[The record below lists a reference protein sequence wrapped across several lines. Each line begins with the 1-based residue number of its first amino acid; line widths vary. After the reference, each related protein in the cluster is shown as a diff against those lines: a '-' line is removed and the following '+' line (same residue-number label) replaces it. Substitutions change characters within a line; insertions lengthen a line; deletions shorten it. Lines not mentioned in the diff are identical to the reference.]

1 MDKQWSNKLKERFL
15 KYVSFY
21 SESIPFVDA
30 FPSSE
35 RQWDIAKYL
44 YEELKEIGLED
55 VSIDDNAY
63 VMGFLPSNIDKEVP
77 TIGFVAHFD
86 TSPDYSGENVKPDRK
101 SVV

>member
-63 VMGFLPSNIDKEVP
+63 VMGFYRRISTRSTDHWICCTFRYFTGLF
-77 TIGFVAHFD
+77 G
-86 TSPDYSGENVKPDRK
+86 
-101 SVV
+101 